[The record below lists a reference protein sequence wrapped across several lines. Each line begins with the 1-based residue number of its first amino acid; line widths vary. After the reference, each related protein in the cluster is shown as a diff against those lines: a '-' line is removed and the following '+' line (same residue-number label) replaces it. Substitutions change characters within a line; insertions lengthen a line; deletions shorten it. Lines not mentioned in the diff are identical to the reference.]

1 MKPKIITF
9 CTLLVNLMCISCGV
23 KEDNKESEIVFDVA
37 KEKQEI
43 LTTIEQETTCFFE
56 RNYDCWAEHW
66 SHKDYA
72 YQAWN
77 NSDGSVG
84 VAAGWQ
90 AIDVQSGDYIKKYKQ
105 DGTSHPIVKR
115 EEIKWHFFS
124 DSLVYMIWKQY
135 NADQDTRAYQ
145 TSYETRL
152 MEKTEGKWRILNMSA
167 FWDSKNKILES
178 ALPKHLF

>member
-1 MKPKIITF
+1 MKPTF
-9 CTLLVNLMCISCGV
+9 D
-23 KEDNKESEIVFDVA
+23 EA

-43 LTTIEQETTCFFE
+43 LATIEQETKCFFE

-90 AIDVQSGDYIKKYKQ
+90 SIDVQSGDYIKKYKQ
-105 DGTSHPIVKR
+105 EGTSHPIVKK

-135 NADQDTRAYQ
+135 NADHDTKAYQ
-145 TSYETRL
+145 TSHETRL
-152 MEKTEGKWRILNMSA
+152 MEKVDSKWRILNMSA
-167 FWDSKNKILES
+167 FWDSKNKILNTD
-178 ALPKHLF
+178 LPKHLR